1 MVEHARV
8 DVAHAVAAAAD
19 DEALEKIYDLRR
31 VEDSVVP
38 VTGGENS
45 EALQRISHEDRQA
58 APRHSQR

>member
-8 DVAHAVAAAAD
+8 HVAHAVAAAAD

-45 EALQRISHEDRQA
+45 EALQRISHED
-58 APRHSQR
+58 